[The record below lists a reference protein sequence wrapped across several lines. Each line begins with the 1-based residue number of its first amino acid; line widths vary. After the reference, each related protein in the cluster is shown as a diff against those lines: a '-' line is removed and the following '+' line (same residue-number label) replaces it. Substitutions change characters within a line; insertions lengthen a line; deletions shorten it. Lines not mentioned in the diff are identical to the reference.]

1 MKNFVY
7 IIAFI
12 CFRQISIAQSNFGI
26 KDYVNN
32 SDQIFLIEATEI
44 DTLEPKNYHSMLIYS
59 GQLSYN
65 IIEIYSDELVED
77 SIPIH
82 FQITE
87 HPHMQK
93 AEPKL
98 GASYIAFT
106 KYDLESNAY
115 TLPEHKYSLVEVSQ
129 SNIKTVKNIIESI
142 LRTPNLSECDYFDLI
157 STNFNEVILP
167 IERDLITLHAY
178 TNNVDSTYCI
188 DFNKKENIYEHYK
201 LTKNKGLLPF
211 IRNFNQNEIDK
222 QLIEE
227 INFNLNRIIESEEL
241 YWIEE
246 AGIVLNNL
254 SNLSYVYNNRNARVE
269 KDNIES
275 EYFSSFDK
283 NFVKNVKNLMKKYG
297 S

>member
-1 MKNFVY
+1 M
-7 IIAFI
+7 
-12 CFRQISIAQSNFGI
+12 
-26 KDYVNN
+26 
-32 SDQIFLIEATEI
+32 
-44 DTLEPKNYHSMLIYS
+44 
-59 GQLSYN
+59 
-65 IIEIYSDELVED
+65 
-77 SIPIH
+77 
-82 FQITE
+82 
-87 HPHMQK
+87 
-93 AEPKL
+93 
-98 GASYIAFT
+98 
-106 KYDLESNAY
+106 
-115 TLPEHKYSLVEVSQ
+115 
-129 SNIKTVKNIIESI
+129 
-142 LRTPNLSECDYFDLI
+142 RTPNLSECDYFDLI

-254 SNLSYVYNNRNARVE
+254 SNLSYVYSNRNSRVE
-269 KDNIES
+269 KDNIER
-275 EYFSSFDK
+275 ECFSSFDK
-283 NFVKNVKNLMKKYG
+283 SFVKNVKNLMKKYG